1 MKLNKRRDV
10 RWIYTQQIK
19 NTKKDYFLEEVKN
32 DEGNKLDEPTRYL
45 AILSVLMGNQGIC
58 AYEEV
63 LEKAIDVLSPVQVKE
78 MVYQATDYLG
88 YGRMLEFLKV
98 TNEVFNKKG
107 IELPLQ
113 SQTTTT
119 IENRLEKGIQAQVD
133 IFGEHMN
140 EAWKK
145 ATVNKWLA
153 ANCFGDY
160 YTRTGLDL
168 KQREMIT
175 FCFLYGQGGCEPQ
188 VMAHIQGN
196 LNLGNDKAFLT
207 NVVLQCVPYMGY
219 PRSLNALACI
229 NKVED

>member
-1 MKLNKRRDV
+1 MNLYATDKEYKERF
-10 RWIYTQQIK
+10 
-19 NTKKDYFLEEVKN
+19 DYFLEEVKN

-63 LEKAIDVLSPVQVKE
+63 LEKALDVLSPVQVKE

-88 YGRMLEFLKV
+88 YGRMFEFLKV

-133 IFGEHMN
+133 IFGKHMN

-153 ANCFGDY
+153 SNCFGDY

-175 FCFLYGQGGCEPQ
+175 FCFLYAQGGCEPQ
-188 VMAHIQGN
+188 AIAHAKANIR
-196 LNLGNDKAFLT
+196 LGNDQDFLIK
-207 NVVLQCVPYMGY
+207 VVSQNIPFVGY
-219 PRSLNALACI
+219 PRSLNAIDCI
-229 NKVED
+229 EKASKE

>member
-1 MKLNKRRDV
+1 MDLYATDKEYKERL
-10 RWIYTQQIK
+10 
-19 NTKKDYFLEEVKN
+19 DYFLEEVKN

-63 LEKAIDVLSPVQVKE
+63 LEKALDVLSPVQVKE

-98 TNEVFNKKG
+98 TNEVFTKKG

-175 FCFLYGQGGCEPQ
+175 FCFLYAQGGCEIQ
-188 VMAHIQGN
+188 AIAHAKAN
-196 LNLGNDKAFLT
+196 MRLGNNQDFLIKIVSQ
-207 NVVLQCVPYMGY
+207 NVPFVGY
-219 PRSLNALACI
+219 PRSLNAIDCI
-229 NKVED
+229 EKAGKE

>member
-1 MKLNKRRDV
+1 MNLYATDKEYKERF
-10 RWIYTQQIK
+10 
-19 NTKKDYFLEEVKN
+19 DYFLEEVKN

-45 AILSVLMGNQGIC
+45 AVLSVLMGNQGIC

-63 LEKAIDVLSPVQVKE
+63 LEKALDVLSPVQVKE

-107 IELPLQ
+107 IELPLK

-140 EAWKK
+140 DKLL
-145 ATVNKWLA
+145 TVLV
-153 ANCFGDY
+153 
-160 YTRTGLDL
+160 
-168 KQREMIT
+168 IT
-175 FCFLYGQGGCEPQ
+175 IQEQ
-188 VMAHIQGN
+188 VWI
-196 LNLGNDKAFLT
+196 
-207 NVVLQCVPYMGY
+207 
-219 PRSLNALACI
+219 
-229 NKVED
+229 

>member
-1 MKLNKRRDV
+1 MNLYATDKEYKERF
-10 RWIYTQQIK
+10 
-19 NTKKDYFLEEVKN
+19 DYFLEEVKN
-32 DEGNKLDEPTRYL
+32 DEGNKLDETTRYL

-63 LEKAIDVLSPVQVKE
+63 LEKALDVLSPVQVKE

-98 TNEVFNKKG
+98 TNEVFNKKE

-145 ATVNKWLA
+145 AT
-153 ANCFGDY
+153 
-160 YTRTGLDL
+160 RTGLDL

-175 FCFLYGQGGCEPQ
+175 FCFLYGQGDCVPQ

>member
-1 MKLNKRRDV
+1 MNLYATDKEYKERFDC
-10 RWIYTQQIK
+10 
-19 NTKKDYFLEEVKN
+19 FLEEVKN

-63 LEKAIDVLSPVQVKE
+63 LEKALDVLSPIQVKE

-107 IELPLQ
+107 I
-113 SQTTTT
+113 
-119 IENRLEKGIQAQVD
+119 QAQVD

-153 ANCFGDY
+153 SNCFGDY

-175 FCFLYGQGGCEPQ
+175 FCFLYGQGDCVPQ

>member
-1 MKLNKRRDV
+1 MNLYATDKEYKERF
-10 RWIYTQQIK
+10 
-19 NTKKDYFLEEVKN
+19 DYFLEEVKN

-63 LEKAIDVLSPVQVKE
+63 LEKALDVLSPIQVKE

-140 EAWKK
+140 EA
-145 ATVNKWLA
+145 
-153 ANCFGDY
+153 Y

-175 FCFLYGQGGCEPQ
+175 FCFLYGQGDCVPQ